1 MLLHRK
7 PQVILQNEKNSEPF
21 YGFFLL
27 LIQSEKIHEF
37 LFIESAQRYL
47 PKESGYEPSQAVLTN
62 YGGLAITTTVSP
74 KLSNRR
80 ANFEIFMIQKMVL
93 ERNLVPT
100 LRPKPASTGI
110 ISGMHCMWTQVR
122 TTLSKK
128 PWQNQNIPCL
138 VE

>member
-1 MLLHRK
+1 MNLFMDSFHYLFNQRRFT
-7 PQVILQNEKNSEPF
+7 SS
-21 YGFFLL
+21 FLL
-27 LIQSEKIHEF
+27 KALKSI
-37 LFIESAQRYL
+37 Y
-47 PKESGYEPSQAVLTN
+47 PKNLVMSLVKQYTN
-62 YGGLAITTTVSP
+62 YGGLVITTTVLP
-74 KLSNRR
+74 KLSNKK

-93 ERNLVPT
+93 KRNLVPT
-100 LRPKPASTGI
+100 LLPKPASTGI